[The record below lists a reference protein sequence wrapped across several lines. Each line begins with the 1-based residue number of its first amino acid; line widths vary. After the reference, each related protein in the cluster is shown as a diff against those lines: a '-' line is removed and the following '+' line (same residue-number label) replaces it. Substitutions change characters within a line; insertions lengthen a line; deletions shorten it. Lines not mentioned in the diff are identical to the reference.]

1 MARRNKLKKFNDLL
15 SFSNVYENYDP
26 TKPKL
31 LANET
36 NEVDLK
42 GKWRS
47 DHFKNENPLVLE
59 LACGRGEYSLALAE
73 ANPNVN
79 YIGVDIKGARIWKG
93 ATIATEKELNNVA
106 FLRTRIEQ
114 INLFFDKDEVNE
126 IWITFPDPFLRKS
139 KSNRRLTSLQ
149 FLARYKDILELGG
162 IINLKTDD
170 PTLYE
175 FSQEQF
181 DLCPFVEVLYDR
193 DDIYAQAL
201 DFDALKYKTYYE
213 KQHLEKNRKIK
224 YMRVKLI
231 EK

>member
-26 TKPKL
+26 KAPKL

-36 NEVDLK
+36 DEVDLK
-42 GKWRS
+42 GKWTTE
-47 DHFKNENPLVLE
+47 HFKNENPLVLE

-73 ANPNVN
+73 ANPKVN

-93 ATIATEKELNNVA
+93 AKIAQENNLNNVA

-114 INLFFDKDEVNE
+114 INLFFDKDEVDE
-126 IWITFPDPFLRKS
+126 VWITFPDPFLKKG
-139 KSNRRLTSLQ
+139 KSNRRLTSMQ
-149 FLARYKDILELGG
+149 FLNRYKDILKQGG
-162 IINLKTDD
+162 LIHLKTDD

-181 DLCPFVEVLYDR
+181 EECPFIEVLYDR
-193 DDIYAQAL
+193 DDIYAKPL
-201 DFDALKYKTYYE
+201 DFDALKFKTYYE
-213 KQHLEKNRKIK
+213 KQHLEKKRKIK
-224 YMRVKLI
+224 YIRARLI
-231 EK
+231 S

>member
-26 TKPKL
+26 TDPKL
-31 LANET
+31 LANESD
-36 NEVDLK
+36 EVDLK
-42 GKWRS
+42 GKWKS

-73 ANPNVN
+73 ANPKVN
-79 YIGVDIKGARIWKG
+79 YIGVDVKGARIWKG
-93 ATIATEKELNNVA
+93 ATIAQEKDLTNVA

-114 INLFFDKDEVNE
+114 INLFFAEDEVDE

-139 KSNRRLTSLQ
+139 KANRRLTSLQ
-149 FLARYKDILELGG
+149 FLNRYKDILKKDG

-181 DLCPFVEVLYDR
+181 EECPFIEVLYDR
-193 DDIYAQAL
+193 DDIYAQPL

-224 YMRVKLI
+224 YVRVQLK
-231 EK
+231 K